1 LEMIVAKKRLIR
13 RGWTDKDMRELSTLM
28 RQDTSARA
36 IARKLGRTEGAVRQ
50 KAFAEGL
57 SFRKTAK
64 KAKTAARKVTKAKT
78 TKRPAK
84 SRSKRAPSA
93 GE

>member
-1 LEMIVAKKRLIR
+1 MAKKRLIR

-64 KAKTAARKVTKAKT
+64 KAKTTARKVAKAKT
-78 TKRPAK
+78 VKRPVKA
-84 SRSKRAPSA
+84 RAKRAAAA

>member
-1 LEMIVAKKRLIR
+1 MAKKRLIR
-13 RGWTDKDMRELSTLM
+13 RGWTDKDMRELGTLM
-28 RQDTSARA
+28 RQDTSARV

-57 SFRKTAK
+57 SFRKSAK
-64 KAKTAARKVTKAKT
+64 KAKSVGRKVAKAKVV
-78 TKRPAK
+78 KRAVK
-84 SRSKRAPSA
+84 TRSKRASSP

>member
-1 LEMIVAKKRLIR
+1 MIVAKKRLIR

-28 RQDTSARA
+28 RQDASARA

-64 KAKTAARKVTKAKT
+64 KAKTAARKVKAKT
-78 TKRPAK
+78 AKRPAK
-84 SRSKRAPSA
+84 SRSRRALSA

>member
-1 LEMIVAKKRLIR
+1 MAKKRLIR

-64 KAKTAARKVTKAKT
+64 KAKTTARKVKAKT
-78 TKRPAK
+78 AKRPAK
-84 SRSKRAPSA
+84 SRSKRALSA

>member
-1 LEMIVAKKRLIR
+1 MAKKRLIR
-13 RGWTDKDMRELSTLM
+13 RSWTDKDMRELGTLM

-57 SFRKTAK
+57 SFRKTARRAK
-64 KAKTAARKVTKAKT
+64 SAGRKVAKAKVAK
-78 TKRPAK
+78 RSAK
-84 SRSKRAPSA
+84 SRSKRTSSA

>member
-1 LEMIVAKKRLIR
+1 MAKKRLIR

-64 KAKTAARKVTKAKT
+64 KAKTAARKVKAKT
-78 TKRPAK
+78 AKRPAK
-84 SRSKRAPSA
+84 SRSKRALSA

>member
-1 LEMIVAKKRLIR
+1 MAKKRLIR

-64 KAKTAARKVTKAKT
+64 KAKTAARQVKAKT
-78 TKRPAK
+78 AKRPAK
-84 SRSKRAPSA
+84 SRSKRALSA

>member
-1 LEMIVAKKRLIR
+1 VAKKRLIR
-13 RGWTDKDMRELSTLM
+13 RGWTDKDMRELGTLM

-64 KAKTAARKVTKAKT
+64 RAKAVGRKVAKAKVAK
-78 TKRPAK
+78 RSAK
-84 SRSKRAPSA
+84 SRSKRISLA

>member
-1 LEMIVAKKRLIR
+1 MIVAKKRLIR

-64 KAKTAARKVTKAKT
+64 KAKTPARKAKAKT
-78 TKRPAK
+78 AKRPAK
-84 SRSKRAPSA
+84 SRSRRALSA